1 MGSISQVGNEILIGM
16 NDELQLVLLVF
27 MST

>member
-1 MGSISQVGNEILIGM
+1 MGSISQVENEILIGV